1 MKTIVANSDKDAS
14 ALEIVIH
21 NRQRAFQ
28 FRTDVLRDFAM
39 KLVRDELKLERASLG
54 IAFLG
59 VNPMAKA
66 NQQFLNHTGAT
77 DVITFAYPVE
87 GGDQLSGELLICPA
101 VAVDQAQEFGTS
113 PASELVRYIVHGV
126 LHLRGFDDLDPASR
140 RIMKKEENRL
150 VRRLEQ
156 WLPIKNLEFKARSQ

>member
-14 ALEIVIH
+14 TFEIVVH

-28 FRTDVLRDFAM
+28 FRTDVLHDFAM
-39 KLVRDELKLERASLG
+39 RLLRDELKLERASLG

-59 VNPMAKA
+59 INPMAKA

-77 DVITFAYPVE
+77 DVITFAYQVE
-87 GGDQLSGELLICPA
+87 GEDQLSGELLICPA
-101 VAVDQAQEFGTS
+101 VAVDQAQEFDTS

-126 LHLRGFDDLDPASR
+126 LHLRGFDDLDPALR

-156 WLPIKNLEFKARSQ
+156 WLPIKNLEFRARSQ